1 MLAQGLNTRDST
13 SKERANA
20 KVWLQRK
27 EELWQERSGA
37 ESEMRQA
44 AEYCCPRRDF
54 EIRSE
59 SKGRTMK
66 RRLVDSTASIAIDR
80 ASSTIY
86 GYLMSPTTPWC
97 RPELLERDF
106 TYAEDAWADDTA
118 VKMHR
123 YMTGSATNFR
133 TQLAEDVDD
142 AVGLGNSMMWQQPKR
157 GRGSSYLSVPMKSCA
172 WSVNEEGAIE
182 ENHRLF
188 SMSLR
193 RALLRYP
200 ASEKLRELG
209 RKTERPE
216 SVPVQLLHVV
226 EPRPGGVRGDLRE
239 VKPWRDIV
247 IYIDGCEVVEIGG
260 HDRKPLIAGRF
271 KGRSG
276 DAYGE
281 GLAWRILPLA
291 KLANAI
297 LEAIVRNAELISN
310 PPMLSLLPQ
319 GTALD
324 LRPGA
329 TNRLNTLLAQTL
341 RDPKDVLQRINVG
354 GDVNVGFELLS
365 MIWRKIDQ
373 GAFIDW
379 MTPSEG
385 PQKTATEVWDLR
397 DMRLRTMGPIIAR
410 LENEKMGSLAEN
422 TFEDMMASGMLTP
435 PPQSLDRELIG
446 FSYLGPLALAQRQGE
461 IEGFQRFLALAQA
474 FAQLDPTA
482 PRMLKADPSLRA
494 IANAFGV
501 QGKFLASPDEM
512 DAFRQGQV
520 EAGEI
525 QENMAAAE
533 AAARTVQ
540 AGGQGLMNLSKVV
553 QPGGTP

>member
-1 MLAQGLNTRDST
+1 MLAQGLNAREST
-13 SKERANA
+13 SKEHANA

-27 EELWQERSGA
+27 EELWQDKAGPEA
-37 ESEMRQA
+37 EMRQA

-86 GYLMSPTTPWC
+86 GYLMSPTTPWT
-97 RPELLERDF
+97 RPELLERDL
-106 TYAEDAWADDTA
+106 TYAEDSWADSTA

-123 YMTGSATNFR
+123 YMTGSASNFR

-157 GRGSSYLSVPMKSCA
+157 SRGSTYLSVPMKSCA
-172 WSVNEEGAIE
+172 WSVNEEGFID
-182 ENHRLF
+182 ENHRCF

-193 RALLRYP
+193 RAVLKYP
-200 ASEKLRELG
+200 GSVKLRELAA
-209 RKTERPE
+209 KTQRPE
-216 SVPVQLLHVV
+216 SVPVQFLHVV
-226 EPRPGGVRGDLRE
+226 EPRPGGVKGDLRE
-239 VKPWRDIV
+239 VKPWRDVV
-247 IYIDGCEVVEIGG
+247 IFIDGMDVVEIGG
-260 HDRKPLIAGRF
+260 HDRKPMIAGRF

-297 LEAIVRNAELISN
+297 LEAIVRNAELVTS
-310 PPMLSLLPQ
+310 PPLLSLLPQ
-319 GTALD
+319 GSTLD

-329 TNRLNTLLAQTL
+329 TNHLNTLLAQTL

-354 GDVNVGFELLS
+354 GDVNVGFELLR
-365 MIWRKIDQ
+365 MIWGKIDQ

-379 MTPSEG
+379 MTPREG
-385 PQKTATEVWDLR
+385 PQKTATEIYDLR

-410 LENEKMGSLAEN
+410 LENEKMGAIAEN
-422 TFEDMMASGMLTP
+422 TYEDMMASGMLDP
-435 PPQSLDRELIG
+435 PPASLDRELMG

-461 IEGFQRFLALAQA
+461 IEGFQRFAAVVQA
-474 FAQLDPTA
+474 FAQFDPSA
-482 PRMLKADPSLRA
+482 ARMLKTEDSLRS

-501 QGKFLASPDEM
+501 QGRYLASPDEM
-512 DAFRQGQV
+512 DAFRQGQQ

-540 AGGQGLMNLSKVV
+540 AGGQGMLNLSKVV
-553 QPGGTP
+553 QPGGNA